1 MEKQTIIF
9 TALPNGREADGSL
22 RLSVF
27 ISPRLWDTDASIQKM
42 KLSQFD
48 DFRDWPSRVNAATWQ
63 VTFEG
68 GPTLNATVPGG
79 PVATKEFWT
88 ALFKDNTDV
97 LPYRFDD
104 YRGAVIETFPSDVI
118 LDFLVGVYTRA
129 ASQPGLGAGVH
140 LPSIGA
146 VAADPAIRDIAD
158 DVKPQEVPTPGPMPP
173 PRDEGG
179 RVPAPEPE
187 PPVDEPSSGGCLCG
201 CLLGILLLLAAPFP
215 GLRSRLKKFCA
226 QRQSTP
232 PKPSLSTEPKPVPEP
247 PAPPLPVVTP
257 PAPAPKPPKPPSVNR
272 TAFADLQ
279 NFLTPATVAHA
290 MPTAEEIKQ
299 KYDFHQM
306 VSALADYPFL
316 LRRFGIV
323 VDLRVELNG
332 AAVPAQSRVSVVPT
346 LTLTD
351 AADTKSVSPRTNYE
365 LGADTFAA
373 LPRPVD
379 PEISNG
385 MLRFNDTNVFR
396 VVQVDVVGGGAKAQ
410 GAANNIVAAAD
421 DPARSPNT
429 PDNSGLPALR
439 SGGISVIRRNMVADL
454 IGRFRRSHALQQFV
468 FALDA
473 APQRV
478 DPPSAPPA

>member
-146 VAADPAIRDIAD
+146 LAADPAIRDIAD

-201 CLLGILLLLAAPFP
+201 CLLGILLLLAAPSP

-226 QRQSTP
+226 QRQSDTP
-232 PKPSLSTEPKPVPEP
+232 E
-247 PAPPLPVVTP
+247 
-257 PAPAPKPPKPPSVNR
+257 
-272 TAFADLQ
+272 
-279 NFLTPATVAHA
+279 AHA
-290 MPTAEEIKQ
+290 
-299 KYDFHQM
+299 FH
-306 VSALADYPFL
+306 
-316 LRRFGIV
+316 
-323 VDLRVELNG
+323 
-332 AAVPAQSRVSVVPT
+332 
-346 LTLTD
+346 
-351 AADTKSVSPRTNYE
+351 
-365 LGADTFAA
+365 
-373 LPRPVD
+373 
-379 PEISNG
+379 
-385 MLRFNDTNVFR
+385 
-396 VVQVDVVGGGAKAQ
+396 
-410 GAANNIVAAAD
+410 
-421 DPARSPNT
+421 
-429 PDNSGLPALR
+429 
-439 SGGISVIRRNMVADL
+439 
-454 IGRFRRSHALQQFV
+454 
-468 FALDA
+468 
-473 APQRV
+473 
-478 DPPSAPPA
+478 